1 MPYGTLHPEPAQPG
15 GAQPDS
21 TSANTPGNST
31 STTNTALT
39 RKITTSTLHKLKS
52 NGEKFV
58 VISLYDAHMAA
69 MAERCGV
76 EVVLVGDSLGM
87 TVLGYDSTLP
97 VTMEQMI
104 YHVEAVA
111 RGNKK
116 SLIIGDLPFMT
127 YATSEDAMRNCM
139 RIMQAGAH
147 MVKLEGGAWLAD
159 TVRMLTERGVPVCAH
174 LGLTP
179 QSVNKFGGFRVQGRD
194 AAGAE
199 AIFADAKLLAEA
211 GADLLVL
218 ECVPAPLA
226 ARITR
231 EINIPVIGIGA
242 GRDTDAQVLVI
253 NDILGLTEQPPK
265 FSKNFL
271 LETKDIPGAMQKYV
285 ADVKSGA
292 FPGDEN
298 IFL

>member
-1 MPYGTLHPEPAQPG
+1 MPYGTINPSSNKPESPKSEAG
-15 GAQPDS
+15 SNG
-21 TSANTPGNST
+21 T
-31 STTNTALT
+31 STANTALVK
-39 RKITTSTLHKLKS
+39 KITTASLHKLKAA
-52 NGEKFV
+52 GEKFV
-58 VISLYDAHMAA
+58 VIALYDAHMAA
-69 MAERCGV
+69 MAQRCGV

-116 SLIIGDLPFMT
+116 SLIISDLPFMT
-127 YATSEDAMRNCM
+127 YATPEDAMRNCA
-139 RIMQAGAH
+139 RLMQAGAH
-147 MVKLEGGAWLAD
+147 MVKLEGGAWLAE
-159 TVRMLTERGVPVCAH
+159 TVHMLAERGIPVCAH

-194 AAGAE
+194 EAGAE
-199 AIFADAKLLAEA
+199 TILADAKLLANA

-218 ECVPAPLA
+218 ECVPASLA

-231 EINIPVIGIGA
+231 EVNIPVIGIGA

-271 LETKDIPGAMQKYV
+271 LETNDIPGAMQKYV
-285 ADVKSGA
+285 ADVKSGV

>member
-1 MPYGTLHPEPAQPG
+1 MPYGTPTTQ
-15 GAQPDS
+15 
-21 TSANTPGNST
+21 SALIKPVTINT
-31 STTNTALT
+31 LY
-39 RKITTSTLHKLKS
+39 KLKS
-52 NGEKFV
+52 NNEKFV

-69 MAERCGV
+69 MAQKCGV
-76 EVVLVGDSLGM
+76 EVVLIGDSLGM
-87 TVLGYDSTLP
+87 TVLGYDSTIP

-116 SLIIGDLPFMT
+116 SLIVGDLPFMT
-127 YATSEDAMRNCM
+127 YATPEEALRNCA

-147 MVKLEGGAWLAD
+147 MVKLEGGAWLAE
-159 TVRMLTERGVPVCAH
+159 TVSMLAERGIPVCAH

-179 QSVNKFGGFRVQGRD
+179 QSVNKFGGFRVQGRSQED
-194 AAGAE
+194 ADK
-199 AIFADAKLLAEA
+199 ILADAKLLAEA

-218 ECVPAPLA
+218 ECVPSALA
-226 ARITR
+226 ATITR
-231 EINIPVIGIGA
+231 SIPIPTIGIGA

-271 LETKDIPGAMQKYV
+271 LEARDIPGAMQKYV
-285 ADVKSGA
+285 ADVKAGV
-292 FPGDEN
+292 FPGDDN
-298 IFL
+298 IFV

>member
-1 MPYGTLHPEPAQPG
+1 MPYG
-15 GAQPDS
+15 
-21 TSANTPGNST
+21 NINST
-31 STTNTALT
+31 STATTALT
-39 RKITTSTLHKLKS
+39 KNVTINTLQKLKS
-52 NGEKFV
+52 SGEKFV

-69 MAERCGV
+69 MAQRCGV
-76 EVVLVGDSLGM
+76 EVVLIGDSLGM
-87 TVLGYDSTLP
+87 TVLGYDSTIP

-116 SLIIGDLPFMT
+116 SLIVGDLPFMT
-127 YATSEDAMRNCM
+127 YATPDEAMRNCT
-139 RIMQAGAH
+139 RIMQAGAQ

-159 TVRMLTERGVPVCAH
+159 TVRMLSERGVPVCAH

-194 AAGAE
+194 QVGAE
-199 AIFADAKLLAEA
+199 KILADAKLLAEA
-211 GADLLVL
+211 GADLMVL
-218 ECVPAPLA
+218 ECVPAALA
-226 ARITR
+226 AQITR
-231 EINIPVIGIGA
+231 EIAIPVIGIGA
-242 GRDTDAQVLVI
+242 GRDVDAQVLVI

-271 LETKDIPGAMQKYV
+271 LESNDIPGAVQKYV
-285 ADVKSGA
+285 ADVKAGV

>member
-1 MPYGTLHPEPAQPG
+1 MPYGTINQ
-15 GAQPDS
+15 
-21 TSANTPGNST
+21 T
-31 STTNTALT
+31 STANTALT
-39 RKITTSTLHKLKS
+39 KNVTINTLNKLKS
-52 NGEKFV
+52 MGEKFV

-69 MAERCGV
+69 MAQRCGV
-76 EVVLVGDSLGM
+76 EVVLIGDSLGM
-87 TVLGYDSTLP
+87 TVLGYDSTIP
-97 VTMEQMI
+97 VTMDQMI

-127 YATSEDAMRNCM
+127 YATPDDAIGNCM

-147 MVKLEGGAWLAD
+147 MVKLEGGAWLTE
-159 TVRMLTERGVPVCAH
+159 TVRMLSERGVPVCAH

-194 AAGAE
+194 QEGAE
-199 AIFADAKLLAEA
+199 KILSDAKSLADA

-218 ECVPAPLA
+218 ECVPAALA

-231 EINIPVIGIGA
+231 EIAIPTIGIGA

-271 LETKDIPGAMQKYV
+271 LEANDIPGAMQKYV
-285 ADVKSGA
+285 ADVKSGV
-292 FPGDEN
+292 FPGDSN
-298 IFL
+298 IFN